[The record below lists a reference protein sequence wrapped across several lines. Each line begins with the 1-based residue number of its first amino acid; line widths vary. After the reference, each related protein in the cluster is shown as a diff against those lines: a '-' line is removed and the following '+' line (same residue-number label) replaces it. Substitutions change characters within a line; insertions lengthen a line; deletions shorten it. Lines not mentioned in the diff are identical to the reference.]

1 MIDIDRRAFFA
12 YLGGAAAVAGMSAE
26 ARADALENFLA
37 ATTAAAFSSAL
48 RVTMSR
54 GRILCFSNASTRSPD
69 AKAYWSRVS

>member
-37 ATTAAAFSSAL
+37 ATTAAAAASAVPARAPTVAEL
-48 RVTMSR
+48 EAQICHVR
-54 GRILCFSNASTRSPD
+54 
-69 AKAYWSRVS
+69 